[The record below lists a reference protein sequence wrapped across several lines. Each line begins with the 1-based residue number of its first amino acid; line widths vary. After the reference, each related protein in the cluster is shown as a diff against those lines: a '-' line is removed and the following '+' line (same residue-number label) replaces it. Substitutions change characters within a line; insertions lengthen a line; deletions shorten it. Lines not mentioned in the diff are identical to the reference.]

1 MSRKTQ
7 KKASKNR
14 DANWRWGALTLALIA
29 LVALLRLAINAL
41 DLVPIHFD
49 EGQYWAYGQELA
61 AGHFSK
67 PPLVGWL
74 IQFTTSLGGDTSFAL
89 RVGSIV
95 CHGLIAFLLF
105 LCGTWLWDGRTG
117 FWAAAGYT
125 AAPGVTA
132 SAMIMSTDPVMM
144 TGWALAL
151 YAWIRAAEGG
161 ARIWWAVLGGAL
173 GLAML
178 AKYTALAFA
187 AGAVGY
193 ALFSARGRDV
203 AGVLT
208 AVVVGL
214 LVFSP
219 NIAWNIAYDFA
230 TVTHVAEDARPG
242 GTVFNPDK
250 LAEFLGAQIG
260 VIGPIWFAAIL
271 IAPLGWRGWV
281 GDWRMRLLAWQT
293 YPLLL
298 AMIGLSFVTRA
309 QPNWAAPAYIAGSL
323 IAARAVLSYD
333 WRRGGV
339 VQLGVGAVAA
349 ILLYGAAAAYAIK
362 PLDLPRAADPFKKM
376 RLAEPFCERAMAA
389 MAEEGADV
397 LLSNDRRRLSECM
410 FLGGLGWEEIAVWNP
425 DMLPN
430 NHHELVA
437 TLNPGDERPM
447 LLAMLDPALAR
458 QIAGRFEIAREIDG
472 GAVQTH
478 ADRSFTYTLWV
489 VQGFRG
495 Y

>member
-89 RVGSIV
+89 RLGSIV

-214 LVFSP
+214 LVSLRTSP
-219 NIAWNIAYDFA
+219 
-230 TVTHVAEDARPG
+230 
-242 GTVFNPDK
+242 GTLPTTLPPSRTLPK
-250 LAEFLGAQIG
+250 MLALGNGFQS
-260 VIGPIWFAAIL
+260 
-271 IAPLGWRGWV
+271 RQV
-281 GDWRMRLLAWQT
+281 GRV
-293 YPLLL
+293 
-298 AMIGLSFVTRA
+298 S
-309 QPNWAAPAYIAGSL
+309 
-323 IAARAVLSYD
+323 
-333 WRRGGV
+333 RR
-339 VQLGVGAVAA
+339 
-349 ILLYGAAAAYAIK
+349 
-362 PLDLPRAADPFKKM
+362 
-376 RLAEPFCERAMAA
+376 
-389 MAEEGADV
+389 
-397 LLSNDRRRLSECM
+397 SDRRDRT
-410 FLGGLGWEEIAVWNP
+410 
-425 DMLPN
+425 D
-430 NHHELVA
+430 LVC
-437 TLNPGDERPM
+437 GDSDCPVG
-447 LLAMLDPALAR
+447 LAR
-458 QIAGRFEIAREIDG
+458 LGR
-472 GAVQTH
+472 
-478 ADRSFTYTLWV
+478 
-489 VQGFRG
+489 
-495 Y
+495 